1 MTCVGLRI
9 YNNFD
14 WRVVLL
20 KLETLGYYWVSGD
33 KPTELQMLTPAG
45 VIFINPVDKL
55 ITFSYN
61 VSATS
66 ESCSCY
72 IVVR

>member
-9 YNNFD
+9 YNNYD
-14 WRVVLL
+14 WRIVLL

-33 KPTELQMLTPAG
+33 KPTEIHMFTPSG

-55 ITFSYN
+55 LSFSHN

-66 ESCSCY
+66 ILCNWY